1 MLYPS
6 QAAAKDLLKQ
16 SLGTNPI
23 SVVDGMSGAGKSTV
37 VQAAFAETQPG
48 MDIESSRVHTRLA
61 EVRTAVANG
70 IRVVILTPP
79 GGAVSVPAEFESA
92 PRMTVRNLNAS
103 ELNAWMNAV
112 EPSLQ
117 PEERDIIVRYSLGV
131 PLLVER
137 LCKARPITQAAGF
150 AHCVIALQQVIESC
164 HLGGQERIPRLQE
177 VLSRYTDFLPP
188 DDVLPML
195 ADWEHA
201 RKRSNAVSIL
211 NRRLYQGKEMPVPA
225 TTQLFALYDAWIER
239 KPDEPTFDVFV
250 EHAENAEALL
260 GVIGYCQHPQND
272 TVLSRFIM
280 ADARKGATYYQQ
292 FGRFGRQMDNRTSD
306 NESETVEAIL
316 SLARAGGLEATVKM
330 ETIWQR
336 EVPRVQ
342 LPQHVSPLYVH
353 KHDHTPDDVVPVAY
367 AVECGLQQAG
377 LSYVVRYDKQVFRYD
392 PTTKTYGSLEPV
404 RVDYFTEVYGELP
417 DEGPAPWDV
426 EES

>member
-16 SLGTNPI
+16 SLVTNTV

-37 VQAAFAETQPG
+37 VQAAFAETEPG
-48 MDIESSRVHTRLA
+48 MDIESSRVHTKLA
-61 EVRTAVANG
+61 DVRKAVTDG
-70 IRVVILTPP
+70 MRVVILAPP
-79 GGAVSVPAEFESA
+79 GGASSVPEEFAAA
-92 PRMTVRNLNAS
+92 PTMTVRNLNAG
-103 ELNAWMNAV
+103 ELDAWMNAV
-112 EPSLQ
+112 EPPLL
-117 PEERDIIVRYSLGV
+117 PEERNVIVRYSLGV

-164 HLGGQERIPRLQE
+164 RLGGHERIPRLQE
-177 VLSRYTDFLPP
+177 VLSRYADFPAP

-211 NRRLYQGKEMPVPA
+211 NRRLYQGKELPVPA
-225 TTQLFALYDAWIER
+225 TTQLFALYDEWIER
-239 KPDEPTFDVFV
+239 KPNEPNFDLFL

-260 GVIGYCQHPQND
+260 GVIGYCQYPQKD

-280 ADARKGATYYQQ
+280 ADARKGATYYKQ
-292 FGRFGRQMDNRTSD
+292 FGHFGRQMDNRTSD
-306 NESETVEAIL
+306 NEYETVEAML

-342 LPQHVSPLYVH
+342 LPQDVSPLYVH

-367 AVECGLQQAG
+367 AIECGLQQAG

-392 PTTKTYGSLEPV
+392 PAAKAYTPLEPV
-404 RVDYFTEVYGELP
+404 HVDYFTEVYGDLP
-417 DEGPAPWDV
+417 DEGPELWET
-426 EES
+426 EET